1 MIRACVIGWPIA
13 HSRSPLI
20 HGYWLRSMGIDGAYG
35 KVPVEPGR
43 LADFIAALGTNGYAG
58 CNVTLPHKEE
68 VFRLVT
74 VADEQTARLGSLNTV
89 YREDGRTFGMST
101 DGFGFMANLRSTLPG
116 LDLRNRK
123 AVILGAGGSAAVI
136 AGVLQDEGMA
146 EIAVANRSPAR
157 AQALADRFGSAI
169 KPVDWERRASSLAEA
184 TLLVNTTSLGMSGQP
199 PLAID
204 LSALPPEAAVADIV
218 YTPLVTD
225 LLMAARQRGHAIVPG
240 LGMLLHQAV
249 PGFEKWFGQRPV
261 VTSALYDLAARDID
275 PDYRP

>member
-1 MIRACVIGWPIA
+1 MIRACVIGWPVA

-35 KVPVEPGR
+35 KVPVEPGQ
-43 LADFIAALGTNGYAG
+43 LADFIASLGTNGYAG

-89 YREDGRTFGMST
+89 YREGGRTFGMST
-101 DGFGFMANLRSTLPG
+101 DGFGFMANLRSTLPS

-136 AGVLQDEGMA
+136 AGVLQDAGVS
-146 EIAVANRSPAR
+146 EIAVANRSLVR
-157 AQALADRFGSAI
+157 AQALADRFGPAI

-204 LSALPPEAAVADIV
+204 LSALPQEAAIADIV

-225 LLMAARQRGHAIVPG
+225 LLVAARHRGHAIVPG

-261 VTSALYDLAARDID
+261 VTAALYDLAARDID